1 MVILINPSILESSF
15 IPERLIARDAE
26 LTRIMETVIK
36 PTKNG
41 ITTNLILYGDSGT
54 GKTVTMRYLAREVKD
69 PHVVYVNAIA
79 YRYVKNV
86 LIDFLSRFGI
96 IVPERSSY
104 ASLFTRIESLLKDQG
119 KNVILVIDEASS
131 ILKGDYDGLYYL
143 FRSKDSFDVN
153 ISTIF
158 VVMEDPAILFDSKIR
173 KSYGMFGEMKFRR
186 YTKNEIYQIVVNRAV
201 QSLVDGG
208 YDDDV
213 LDYIAEVSAEYGS
226 ARVGIDI
233 LAKAAHIAEYR
244 RSAKISFDDV
254 RAARSMISPFVTE
267 SKLASMDYEDLLVL
281 LAVCRCLSSSKFTD
295 LDCVSQN
302 LSMISEQY
310 GKRDINL
317 YDRIR
322 KLENNGMISATL
334 EGQGRGEGVK
344 KMISIYD
351 VPISILTERIENLL
365 NA

>member
-1 MVILINPSILESSF
+1 VVILVNPSILESSF
-15 IPERLIARDAE
+15 IPDRLVARDGE
-26 LTRIMETVIK
+26 IERIMETVIK

-54 GKTVTMRYLAREVKD
+54 GKTVTMRYLAREIRD
-69 PHVVYVNAIA
+69 PQVVYVNAIA

-86 LIDFLSRFGI
+86 LIDFLSKFGI

-104 ASLFTRIESLLKDQG
+104 ASLFTRIEGLLRNQG
-119 KNVILVIDEASS
+119 KNVILVIDEAAN

-158 VVMEDPAILFDSKIR
+158 VVMEDPAILFDAKIR
-173 KSYGMFGEMKFRR
+173 KSYGIFSEIKFRR
-186 YTKNEIYQIVVNRAV
+186 YTKGEIYQIVMNRAV
-201 QSLVDGG
+201 QSLTGEG
-208 YDDDV
+208 YDEDV

-244 RSAKISFDDV
+244 RSPKISFDDV

-267 SKLASMDYEDLLVL
+267 SKLASMDYEDLMVL
-281 LAVCRCLSSSKFTD
+281 LSICRCLSASRFTD
-295 LDCVSQN
+295 VDCISRN
-302 LSMISEQY
+302 LSVISEQY
-310 GKRDINL
+310 GKKDINL
-317 YDRIR
+317 YDRIKR
-322 KLENNGMISATL
+322 LENNGIISSSI

-344 KMISIYD
+344 KVISIYD
-351 VPISILTERIENLL
+351 IPVSVLTEKIENLL
-365 NA
+365 SA